1 MRKQENMI
9 TKCCLFIDNDPYSQ
23 AIFTRALT
31 DLSPETIC
39 FTAANGIDGLYMMLE
54 ERVIPSY
61 IFIELDLPRMGGLAF
76 LREIKGKESLKEIP
90 VIVHT
95 TSPQPHQIIEL
106 KELGAHAIYFRPYEY
121 YGVCNL
127 LTLYFSQEM
136 AGIQPN

>member
-9 TKCCLFIDNDPYSQ
+9 RKCCLFIDNDPYSQ
-23 AIFTRALT
+23 AVFTRALT

-39 FTAANGIDGLYMMLE
+39 FTAANGMDGLYMMLE
-54 ERVIPSY
+54 EKVMPAY
-61 IFIELDLPRMGGLAF
+61 IFIELHLPRMGGLAF
-76 LREIKGKESLKEIP
+76 LREIKGNESLKGIP

-121 YGVCNL
+121 HGVCNL

-136 AGIQPN
+136 ASIQPN